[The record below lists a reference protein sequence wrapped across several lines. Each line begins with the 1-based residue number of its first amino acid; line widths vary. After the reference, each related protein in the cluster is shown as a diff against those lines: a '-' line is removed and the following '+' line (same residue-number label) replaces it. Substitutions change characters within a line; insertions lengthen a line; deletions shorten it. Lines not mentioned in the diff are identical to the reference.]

1 MKTVLKILL
10 LGFLIFQPLYGQKIP
25 SDSLLKKAK
34 AEIYN
39 NPDYAIKI
47 VKNLLKDEKDIDKSI
62 EMYKLL
68 STANI
73 AKRDYDISL
82 HYALKAKEL
91 AQKTNDVKTQISV
104 LTAIA
109 IQYQQMQLFSKS
121 LETLNEVDEFLKKM
135 PADDPQKYIETAR
148 TYAVRGMIYKSQTN
162 AEIALDKFLFSIKNF
177 EKANKK
183 STYPNMSVVYYNI
196 GYCYLSLNQSDKAQ
210 QTFEKSA
217 FYARE
222 AHAKSLEAF
231 ALKGVSEIYKKDRK
245 HQEAL
250 KLLINAENLS
260 KNIGDIILS
269 EGIYK
274 EMSENYLAMGQP
286 GQYHI
291 YNTKF
296 HEMRFKRE
304 QNELNSINQAIN
316 AHNKETLNKTKKLKS
331 KYNYLTVVLSV
342 IGSIIIA
349 LLLYFI
355 LKIKKQNQKY
365 QKEIQQLIRS

>member
-39 NPDYAIKI
+39 NPDYTIKI
-47 VKNLLKDEKDIDKSI
+47 VRGLLKDEKDIDKSI

-73 AKRDYDISL
+73 AKRDYDVSL

-135 PADDPQKYIETAR
+135 PKGDPQKYIETAR

-196 GYCYLSLNQSDKAQ
+196 GYCYLSLNQGEKAQ
-210 QTFEKSA
+210 QAFEKSA

-286 GQYHI
+286 EQYHI